1 MKGLASGGEGGVTVE
16 QAYARCAL
24 LAKTH
29 YENFTVGSWLLPR
42 DKRPH
47 MYAIYAYCRGVD
59 DLGDEYEGNRLGAL
73 DAWEQDLE
81 RCYDGVPNHPFM
93 VALQQTIREFDIP
106 IEPFRMLVQA
116 NRMDQTVTRRQ
127 TYDDLERY
135 CRHSANPVGHLV
147 LYLFGYRDEE
157 RQALSD
163 YTCTALQLTNFWQ
176 DVARDHEMGRIYLP
190 LEDMERFGYT
200 EEMLAAREFNPQFRD
215 LMAFEVE
222 HARDLFRRGLEL
234 IDTLDGRL
242 KLDVALFS
250 LGGSR
255 VLEAIE
261 KQGYDVLSHRPTLS
275 KAART
280 WLMLS
285 TTVRLKLGLGV

>member
-1 MKGLASGGEGGVTVE
+1 VKGLASGSESGVTVE

-24 LAKTH
+24 LAQTH

-59 DLGDEYEGNRLGAL
+59 DLGDEYEGNRMAAL
-73 DAWEQDLE
+73 DAWEEDLE
-81 RCYDGVPNHPFM
+81 RCYDGTPRHPFM

-106 IEPFRMLVQA
+106 IEPFRMLVEA
-116 NRMDQTVTRRQ
+116 NRMDQTITRHQ

-135 CRHSANPVGHLV
+135 CQHSANPVGHLV

-163 YTCTALQLTNFWQ
+163 HTCTALQLTNFWQ
-176 DVARDHEMGRIYLP
+176 DIARDHEMGRVYLP
-190 LEDMERFGYT
+190 VEDMERFGYT
-200 EEMLAAREFNPQFRD
+200 EDMLAAGEFNPQFRD
-215 LMAFEVE
+215 MMAFEVE
-222 HARDLFRRGLEL
+222 RARDLFFRGLAL
-234 IDTLDGRL
+234 VDTLDGRL
-242 KLDVALFS
+242 RLDVALFS
-250 LGGSR
+250 RGGSR
-255 VLEAIE
+255 ILDAIQ
-261 KQGYDVLSHRPTLS
+261 KQGYDVLGRRPTIS
-275 KAART
+275 KAARA

-285 TTVRLKLGLGV
+285 TTVRLRLGLGV

>member
-1 MKGLASGGEGGVTVE
+1 MKGLASGGASGATVE

-24 LAKTH
+24 LARAH

-59 DLGDEYEGNRLGAL
+59 DLGDEYDGDRLAAL
-73 DAWEQDLE
+73 DAWEEDLE
-81 RCYDGVPNHPFM
+81 RCYGGSPSHPFM
-93 VALQQTIREFDIP
+93 VALQQTIHDFDIP
-106 IEPFRMLVQA
+106 IEPFRKLVEA
-116 NRMDQTVTRRQ
+116 NRMDQTVTRHQ

-135 CRHSANPVGHLV
+135 CQHSANPVGHLV
-147 LYLFGYRDEE
+147 LYLFGHRDEE

-163 YTCTALQLTNFWQ
+163 YTCTALQLANFWQ
-176 DVARDHEMGRIYLP
+176 DVARDHEMGRVYLP
-190 LEDMERFGYT
+190 VEDMERFGYT
-200 EEMLAAREFNPQFRD
+200 EEMLAAREFNPRFRD
-215 LMAFEVE
+215 LMAFEVDR
-222 HARDLFRRGLEL
+222 ARGLFNRGLDL
-234 IDTLDGRL
+234 IDSLDGRL

-250 LGGSR
+250 RGGSR
-255 VLEAIE
+255 VLDAIE

-275 KAART
+275 KTART

>member
-1 MKGLASGGEGGVTVE
+1 MKGLASGSEGGVTVE

-24 LAKTH
+24 LAQTH

-59 DLGDEYEGNRLGAL
+59 DLGDEYDGNRLAAL
-73 DAWEQDLE
+73 DAWEEDLE
-81 RCYDGVPNHPFM
+81 RCYDGAPNHPFM
-93 VALQQTIREFDIP
+93 VALQQTIHDFDIP
-106 IEPFRMLVQA
+106 IEPFRKLVEA
-116 NRMDQTVTRRQ
+116 NRIDQTVTRHQ
-127 TYDDLERY
+127 TYADLERY
-135 CRHSANPVGHLV
+135 CQHSANPVGHLV

-163 YTCTALQLTNFWQ
+163 YTCTALQLANFWQ
-176 DVARDHEMGRIYLP
+176 DVARDQEMGRVYLP
-190 LEDMERFGYT
+190 VEDMERFGYT
-200 EEMLAAREFNPQFRD
+200 GEMLAAREFNTRFRD
-215 LMAFEVE
+215 LMAFEVDRAKE
-222 HARDLFRRGLEL
+222 LFSRGLQL

-250 LGGSR
+250 RGGSR
-255 VLEAIE
+255 VLDAIE

>member
-1 MKGLASGGEGGVTVE
+1 
-16 QAYARCAL
+16 
-24 LAKTH
+24 
-29 YENFTVGSWLLPR
+29 
-42 DKRPH
+42 

-59 DLGDEYEGNRLGAL
+59 DLGDEYDGDRLAAL
-73 DAWEQDLE
+73 DAWEEDLE
-81 RCYDGVPNHPFM
+81 RCYGDVPNHPFM
-93 VALQQTIREFDIP
+93 VALQQTIHDFDIP
-106 IEPFRMLVQA
+106 IEPFRKLVEA
-116 NRMDQTVTRRQ
+116 NRMDQTVTRHQ

-135 CRHSANPVGHLV
+135 CQQSANPVGHLV

-176 DVARDHEMGRIYLP
+176 DVARDREMGRVYLP
-190 LEDMERFGYT
+190 VEDMERFGYT
-200 EEMLAAREFNPQFRD
+200 EEMLAAREFNTRFRD
-215 LMAFEVE
+215 LMAFEVDRAKE
-222 HARDLFRRGLEL
+222 LFRRGLDL
-234 IDTLDGRL
+234 VDTLDGRL

-250 LGGSR
+250 RGGSS

-285 TTVRLKLGLGV
+285 TTVRLRLGLGV

>member
-1 MKGLASGGEGGVTVE
+1 MKGLASGGASGVTVE

-24 LAKTH
+24 LARTH

-59 DLGDEYEGNRLGAL
+59 DLGDEYAGDRLGAL
-73 DAWEQDLE
+73 DAWEEDLE

-93 VALQQTIREFDIP
+93 IALQQTIHEFDIP
-106 IEPFRMLVQA
+106 IEPFRKLVEA
-116 NRMDQTVTRRQ
+116 NRMDQTVTRHQ

-147 LYLFGYRDEE
+147 LYLFGYRDEK

-163 YTCTALQLTNFWQ
+163 YTCTALQLANFWQ
-176 DVARDHEMGRIYLP
+176 DVARDHEMGRVYLP
-190 LEDMERFGYT
+190 VEDMERFGYT
-200 EEMLAAREFNPQFRD
+200 EAMLAAREFNPRFRD
-215 LMAFEVE
+215 LMEFEVDRAKE
-222 HARDLFRRGLEL
+222 FFRRGLDL
-234 IDTLDGRL
+234 VDTLDGRL

-250 LGGSR
+250 RGGSG
-255 VLEAIE
+255 VLKAIE

-285 TTVRLKLGLGV
+285 TTVRLRLGLGV